1 MVVVALT
8 SIFILATILLVMVIV
23 MRFDTIDLKETIKL
37 VFIGVTLFAINI
49 LSLIR
54 FATTENKYCVL
65 IVTFD
70 SNLAFKEDIIFIV
83 LMLLNSKVTSLG
95 NVAAIIVNERLAL
108 AYILNGFINL
118 AQDIHD

>member
-1 MVVVALT
+1 
-8 SIFILATILLVMVIV
+8 MVIV

-49 LSLIR
+49 LSLTR
-54 FATTENKYCVL
+54 LATTENKYCVL

-108 AYILNGFINL
+108 AYILNGFIKSPPF
-118 AQDIHD
+118 

>member
-37 VFIGVTLFAINI
+37 VFIWVTLFAINI
-49 LSLIR
+49 LSLTR
-54 FATTENKYCVL
+54 LATTENKYCVL

>member
-1 MVVVALT
+1 
-8 SIFILATILLVMVIV
+8 MVIV

-49 LSLIR
+49 LSLTR
-54 FATTENKYCVL
+54 LATTENKYCVL

-70 SNLAFKEDIIFIV
+70 NNLAFKEDIIFIV
-83 LMLLNSKVTSLG
+83 LMLLNNKVTSLG

-108 AYILNGFINL
+108 AYILNGFIKSPPF
-118 AQDIHD
+118 